1 MLKPILRTFKHFN
14 FKSAGI
20 LMLCFS
26 LIWTPQLT
34 LAASISLQSGLSQL
48 EMDLGVATLRVEK
61 IDSTMQLATDQS
73 GTLKVAHVRAKRVTV
88 TMKEN
93 NKSSNNLANLLPN
106 KINLPLPIIV
116 QDALIDEIVIKNG
129 ANTTVLKHVALS
141 LEANNKNLNIALSN
155 ITILVKQ
162 KPKDLPENL
171 IEKYDAKLQLNI
183 INQKPFKL
191 DGLIELAQ
199 AQNTKQTATK
209 AFNIIKVDLSGS
221 LQHLHFSNKT
231 ALVKQGNQISIAPNT
246 DKVDAIASIITDG
259 EISLEGDYPL
269 TLHASIQSLKPE
281 VINNRLTGIVNL
293 NVDVTGQL
301 SPEVMFK
308 VSTQSYG
315 STLNDLPFKL
325 NSTFSVENNQL
336 KAIDLL
342 ASLAKNQLTA
352 SGELGAADSVL
363 SWNAN
368 FSDLSNL
375 GAEFAG
381 TVKVD
386 GKITSATDTMGFQ
399 YLLSA
404 EKLRL
409 PNLIKVEKID
419 ATGVVSTASNGAMQS
434 DINIVGLTKNDSM
447 PISAT
452 LALQGTQQKHS
463 LTLTIN
469 NTNPDGQK
477 LGLKSVISGGFSV
490 IPVGKSREQSQW
502 QGQIEKIDSN
512 NYQSIH
518 LAQAAPMQW
527 SSEYGFSLKDFAL
540 NINQGKLLIESL
552 KFTNKPNTIIQTKGH
567 INHLALQDLPENILS
582 LPNNMRQNLVL
593 GGDWSINLADT
604 IDADLKLWRDTGDI
618 LLIKDDDKT
627 LTLGIENMQAN
638 VNIQHNNI
646 NADIHILGANFGAL
660 NAQITSVLSKDAQ
673 SFGLA
678 ASAPLKLA
686 VDGQLKTLA
695 WLPLPASMA
704 NAQSDGQLQLN
715 MSADGTIAEPN
726 LKGRVTGSQLSFTLP
741 SQGVQLTNGVLQ
753 ANFTDKTLAIKQL
766 LFTGGQGTMR
776 ANGLAEFKEGKP
788 TFDLNWRADQFTAL
802 SRTDRFLA
810 LNGTAKTQ
818 LSNHLLTI
826 NGDFKVIN
834 GLFELPKNTA
844 PALGDDV
851 VIVGK
856 DKALSE
862 ASKKKTNAN
871 ALKINIAALNIDFGV
886 KPQTSSLSNT
896 GTNISSIVDPASQ
909 FIIRGNGLDGFV
921 TGAITLSGKPD
932 ATLNA
937 KGSLDIGG
945 TYLAYGQILDIETG
959 TINFSGPIENAGLSI
974 LATRNTSPVK
984 AGVQITG
991 NLRIPTVKLVSTP
1004 EVSDSDKLSWL
1015 ILGQPLD
1022 NAGESGLAVLSLA
1035 ASTILSNGNSVPL
1048 QTRLA
1053 RSAGFDSL
1061 NVSGSGVSTYSV
1073 SVGKRITPKL
1083 YLGYE
1088 KSLFGLL
1095 NIAKLTYNIT
1105 KRISLVTRAGSD
1117 SAVDLLYTFSFD

>member
-1 MLKPILRTFKHFN
+1 M
-14 FKSAGI
+14 
-20 LMLCFS
+20 
-26 LIWTPQLT
+26 
-34 LAASISLQSGLSQL
+34 
-48 EMDLGVATLRVEK
+48 
-61 IDSTMQLATDQS
+61 
-73 GTLKVAHVRAKRVTV
+73 
-88 TMKEN
+88 
-93 NKSSNNLANLLPN
+93 
-106 KINLPLPIIV
+106 
-116 QDALIDEIVIKNG
+116 
-129 ANTTVLKHVALS
+129 
-141 LEANNKNLNIALSN
+141 
-155 ITILVKQ
+155 
-162 KPKDLPENL
+162 
-171 IEKYDAKLQLNI
+171 
-183 INQKPFKL
+183 
-191 DGLIELAQ
+191 
-199 AQNTKQTATK
+199 
-209 AFNIIKVDLSGS
+209 
-221 LQHLHFSNKT
+221 
-231 ALVKQGNQISIAPNT
+231 
-246 DKVDAIASIITDG
+246 
-259 EISLEGDYPL
+259 
-269 TLHASIQSLKPE
+269 
-281 VINNRLTGIVNL
+281 
-293 NVDVTGQL
+293 
-301 SPEVMFK
+301 
-308 VSTQSYG
+308 
-315 STLNDLPFKL
+315 
-325 NSTFSVENNQL
+325 
-336 KAIDLL
+336 
-342 ASLAKNQLTA
+342 
-352 SGELGAADSVL
+352 AD
-363 SWNAN
+363 
-368 FSDLSNL
+368 
-375 GAEFAG
+375 
-381 TVKVD
+381 
-386 GKITSATDTMGFQ
+386 
-399 YLLSA
+399 
-404 EKLRL
+404 
-409 PNLIKVEKID
+409 
-419 ATGVVSTASNGAMQS
+419 
-434 DINIVGLTKNDSM
+434 
-447 PISAT
+447 
-452 LALQGTQQKHS
+452 
-463 LTLTIN
+463 
-469 NTNPDGQK
+469 
-477 LGLKSVISGGFSV
+477 
-490 IPVGKSREQSQW
+490 
-502 QGQIEKIDSN
+502 
-512 NYQSIH
+512 
-518 LAQAAPMQW
+518 
-527 SSEYGFSLKDFAL
+527 
-540 NINQGKLLIESL
+540 
-552 KFTNKPNTIIQTKGH
+552 
-567 INHLALQDLPENILS
+567 
-582 LPNNMRQNLVL
+582 
-593 GGDWSINLADT
+593 
-604 IDADLKLWRDTGDI
+604 
-618 LLIKDDDKT
+618 
-627 LTLGIENMQAN
+627 
-638 VNIQHNNI
+638 
-646 NADIHILGANFGAL
+646 
-660 NAQITSVLSKDAQ
+660 
-673 SFGLA
+673 
-678 ASAPLKLA
+678 
-686 VDGQLKTLA
+686 
-695 WLPLPASMA
+695 
-704 NAQSDGQLQLN
+704 AQSDGQLQLN

-788 TFDLNWRADQFTAL
+788 TFDLNWRADKFTAL
-802 SRTDRFLA
+802 SRTDRFLV

-1022 NAGESGLAVLSLA
+1022 SAGESGLAVLSLA